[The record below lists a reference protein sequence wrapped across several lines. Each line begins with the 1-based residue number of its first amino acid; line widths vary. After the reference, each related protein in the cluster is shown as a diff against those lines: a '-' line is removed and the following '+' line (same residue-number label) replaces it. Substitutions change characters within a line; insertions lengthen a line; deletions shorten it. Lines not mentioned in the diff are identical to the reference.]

1 MIEPRNKNTNGTT
14 ATKKKIRT
22 PLLDRSNNKN
32 VVNDEKPKKMSR
44 FQELFMKSAKNTTVV
59 YEDGLQKTNKQ
70 KQNFQK
76 TKDDIQDSIKNDQ
89 VRLVSSTKF
98 VKQRK
103 KSSNRM
109 SNNSTSSLLLKKKE
123 KNFQVIEKKK
133 VTLKRSQQQKKRH
146 IKESNV
152 YNNAK
157 RSKSS
162 LLCSRPFERLELVGI
177 HPEAP
182 FLEFQENSPL

>member
-59 YEDGLQKTNKQ
+59 YEDGLQKTNQQ

-76 TKDDIQDSIKNDQ
+76 SKDDIQDSINNRIVNYNHLADKTVENKYNAQYKLQLADDKILPEYIVNNKDKYKNWFDFH
-89 VRLVSSTKF
+89 K
-98 VKQRK
+98 
-103 KSSNRM
+103 
-109 SNNSTSSLLLKKKE
+109 
-123 KNFQVIEKKK
+123 
-133 VTLKRSQQQKKRH
+133 
-146 IKESNV
+146 
-152 YNNAK
+152 
-157 RSKSS
+157 
-162 LLCSRPFERLELVGI
+162 
-177 HPEAP
+177 
-182 FLEFQENSPL
+182 